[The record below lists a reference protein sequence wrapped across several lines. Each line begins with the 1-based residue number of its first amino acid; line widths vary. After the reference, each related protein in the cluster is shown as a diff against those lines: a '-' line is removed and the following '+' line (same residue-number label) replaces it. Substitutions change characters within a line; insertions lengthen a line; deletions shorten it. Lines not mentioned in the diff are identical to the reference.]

1 MDIENPEEEIFV
13 RKRSV
18 RYRPSGLTQATDDM
32 KISLPDN
39 LAVIDDDSRIA
50 LPLPT
55 PSFMLNSATVTP
67 SSLIEEIS
75 SNPSKSI
82 HSKEALE
89 RTKFDPSTYD
99 FKYDREISS
108 DIFYNKPSKSRVAMG
123 SFPADPEGLYA
134 LCLEPVIQ
142 GKSVMLFCPSKARCE
157 VCAGELANIIKNCPA
172 LNTIQRHQD
181 THFDDR
187 SNSNRG
193 SMKVK
198 AASDRESI
206 EGPNQSPGVA
216 KHDVTVSRSTLLDEL
231 RLAPV
236 RLCEVRHLMSVYVHS
251 TVQYSTVLYCART
264 QT

>member
-32 KISLPDN
+32 KISLLDN
-39 LAVIDDDSRIA
+39 MTVIDDDSHIA

-55 PSFMLNSATVTP
+55 PSLMLNTATVKP
-67 SSLIEEIS
+67 SNLVEDMG
-75 SNPSKSI
+75 SNPNKNI
-82 HSKEALE
+82 RNKEALE

-99 FKYDREISS
+99 FKHERDISS
-108 DIFYNKPSKSRVAMG
+108 DIFYNKPSRSRVAVG

-172 LNTIQRHQD
+172 LNTIHRHQD
-181 THFDDR
+181 THCDDR
-187 SNSNRG
+187 STRDSV
-193 SMKVK
+193 KEK
-198 AASDRESI
+198 AASDEESV

-236 RLCEVRHLMSVYVHS
+236 RLCEVRHLMSAYVRC
-251 TVQYSTVLYCART
+251 TVQYTCCLFMMASN
-264 QT
+264 